1 MTVRM
6 ILITTTT
13 TSSPPSSSLSADQQQ
28 SFNRN
33 PPNVVINNNDNNN
46 IIPTTS
52 VSRIPVIKTLGILK
66 EESVTKTTVDQQSIS
81 KLIETTKMT
90 GESLKESIE
99 NHMAP
104 KVFQNSETQL
114 NNFSSSSS
122 SLSSSSLLSLSRSS
136 SISLEPLSPLSEI
149 DRQQANNDDNNNNNF
164 NQHTEP
170 QQQQQTSASN
180 EVIPVGGNNDY
191 EFDGT
196 TVLCRVCGDKASGF
210 HYGVHS
216 CEGCKGFFRRSIQ
229 QKIQY
234 RPCTKNQQCSILRI
248 NRNRCQYCRLKK
260 CIAVGMS
267 RDAVRFGRVPK
278 REKAKILA
286 AMQKV
291 NAHSLE
297 KALSV
302 LLEDEQNLMQSII
315 RAHEE
320 TCDYTK
326 EKVAP
331 LLETARSRP
340 IYAQCPQMTC
350 PLNPLPPQNSI
361 TLDANGTNRLMED
374 FSERF
379 SPAIHGVVEFA
390 KRIPGFSMLAQEDQV
405 TLLKAGVFEVLL
417 VRLACMFDSQTNSM
431 VCLNGLS
438 LRRDSLHSASN
449 ARFLLDSMFEF
460 AERLNSLRLTDQEL
474 GLFCAV
480 VVIAPDRPGLR
491 NVDLVQKINKR
502 LEEVLQKAIATNHH
516 QNFPHNSSDSAAAA
530 ANTLFVELTKK
541 IPDLRTLNA
550 LHSDKLLGKSFG
562 GLEQSSNT
570 TPTCPRMDPGITT
583 TTTLVTGHHQTVQP
597 DSQSNESPD
606 RWSST
611 SSTSSSSTIMG
622 HFSPASVDGEHN
634 HVINSNHL
642 NHHDLWMDSVKDSV
656 GATNGSGQQQQCFGS
671 PRSMSSGVSSDDN
684 TTSSTGRKGSIS
696 SSTSSSSSSSAPKL
710 ANYSYIRTSPATPS
724 SHTTK
729 SPSPMV
735 VVEEDAATYGHQ
747 NHNHIHQST
756 ARADSPTDS
765 GIESGKETQSSNGSA
780 PTPTPSVC
788 SSPQSAIEDSV
799 TNHPITKD
807 HIHHCTSS
815 DSETGSEKHETI
827 DDMPV
832 LKRAL
837 QAPPLVNTNK
847 LMDEAYRHHKK
858 FRAAARNGTGSR
870 IEEPHSPSTTSSNNH
885 HTAVVTSTPTGVIT
899 SHSSSTS
906 TTSQLASTHS
916 TLLKTLEQPS
926 RYMNE
931 QQLKRTDLIHNI
943 IMNTEAVQTP
953 ATTPGTPISMSILKD
968 SSVAATAPVQQYN
981 HQHQHNQYPSETH
994 LVGMQQ
1000 QQQVTVLYA
1009 QQNSGYPYSHHI
1021 SSNGG
1026 GCPFSSEQSRIVS
1039 NSSPSSQYHQQ
1050 PIYRTSPSPS
1060 TYLVDQQNS
1069 SQKLLVISN
1078 VPTAAHSPTSAH
1090 SRPSSALSNHS
1101 SSSNGGHPFSHLQRC
1116 LTATVAPPMASQG
1129 PILLQTA
1136 AQVSDNEL
1144 DCQPLN
1150 LSKKVSPPK
1159 TVSPMSSPPLSS
1171 SSHSGIHSTPTVA
1184 SSITSSMIKIEV
1196 DPQNA

>member
-1 MTVRM
+1 M
-6 ILITTTT
+6 
-13 TSSPPSSSLSADQQQ
+13 
-28 SFNRN
+28 
-33 PPNVVINNNDNNN
+33 
-46 IIPTTS
+46 
-52 VSRIPVIKTLGILK
+52 
-66 EESVTKTTVDQQSIS
+66 
-81 KLIETTKMT
+81 
-90 GESLKESIE
+90 
-99 NHMAP
+99 
-104 KVFQNSETQL
+104 
-114 NNFSSSSS
+114 
-122 SLSSSSLLSLSRSS
+122 
-136 SISLEPLSPLSEI
+136 
-149 DRQQANNDDNNNNNF
+149 
-164 NQHTEP
+164 
-170 QQQQQTSASN
+170 N
-180 EVIPVGGNNDY
+180 E
-191 EFDGT
+191 
-196 TVLCRVCGDKASGF
+196 
-210 HYGVHS
+210 
-216 CEGCKGFFRRSIQ
+216 KGFFRRSIQ

-735 VVEEDAATYGHQ
+735 VVEDAATYGHQ

-1136 AQVSDNEL
+1136 AQASDNEL

-1150 LSKKVSPPK
+1150 LSKKVSPPE